1 MLLQA
6 PAKTLQALLQILTK
20 ASTNTVS
27 SVVANAVNRKMFQS
41 SLHIHN
47 TSIIANSLIT
57 SKQALL
63 QLNANTVTVNDAN
76 TVTVDDANT
85 VTSESRRFLSK
96 SKLTP
101 LTFD

>member
-1 MLLQA
+1 M
-6 PAKTLQALLQILTK
+6 LQALLQILTK
-20 ASTNTVS
+20 ASTNTVL

-57 SKQALL
+57 SKQALF
-63 QLNANTVTVNDAN
+63 QLSANTVTVNDA
-76 TVTVDDANT
+76 DANT
-85 VTSESRRFLSK
+85 VTSESRQFASK
-96 SKLTP
+96 SKLAP